1 MPWVTNIAL
10 SLYITNDVKHN
21 FLTLEDVELNQRGQ
35 QYILV
40 QNDLNKLH
48 FTSLLQ
54 YQKCVIAY
62 WLVRKIFVV
71 DVKHQLTFSWK
82 NLIIPLNI

>member
-1 MPWVTNIAL
+1 MRIHNKRRKTL
-10 SLYITNDVKHN
+10 LQLHFN

-48 FTSLLQ
+48 ANI
-54 YQKCVIAY
+54 YMHICY
-62 WLVRKIFVV
+62 YYY
-71 DVKHQLTFSWK
+71 
-82 NLIIPLNI
+82 NIINSGNYPRSV

>member
-1 MPWVTNIAL
+1 MLIHSKRRKTLCN
-10 SLYITNDVKHN
+10 YISI

-35 QYILV
+35 QCILV

-54 YQKCVIAY
+54 Y
-62 WLVRKIFVV
+62 RKLRNSI
-71 DVKHQLTFSWK
+71 LACA
-82 NLIIPLNI
+82 

>member
-1 MPWVTNIAL
+1 MECHGLRTLHLHYKACV
-10 SLYITNDVKHN
+10 YITNDVKHCCN
-21 FLTLEDVELNQRGQ
+21 YISIFTTRRCRIKQRGQ

-54 YQKCVIAY
+54 Y
-62 WLVRKIFVV
+62 RKLRNSI
-71 DVKHQLTFSWK
+71 LACA
-82 NLIIPLNI
+82 

>member
-1 MPWVTNIAL
+1 MECHGLQTLHLHYKACV
-10 SLYITNDVKHN
+10 YITNDTVVTTFQFFNTKICRN
-21 FLTLEDVELNQRGQ
+21 KPEGQ

-54 YQKCVIAY
+54 YRKLRNSILACAY
-62 WLVRKIFVV
+62 NFPV
-71 DVKHQLTFSWK
+71 
-82 NLIIPLNI
+82 